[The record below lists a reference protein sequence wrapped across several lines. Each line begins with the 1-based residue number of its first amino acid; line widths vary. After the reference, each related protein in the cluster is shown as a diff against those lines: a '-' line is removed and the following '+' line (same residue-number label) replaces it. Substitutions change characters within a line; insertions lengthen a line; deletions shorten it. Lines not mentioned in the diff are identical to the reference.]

1 MNSHPKHKFSDEALS
16 ELLASPEEITVENA
30 EAQAMLAALSSYRT
44 ETLAR
49 AERRSA
55 TLPSLAARTK
65 TSRWAAVVPQWSL
78 AAVAVVA
85 VMAGVVRFAGYGG
98 DAAAPD
104 AARVVATSSAQATSE
119 DEIAADNRLLDSID
133 QALRYNG
140 VSPVAAFEGK
150 SVKQAAPA
158 THTEV
163 TD

>member
-16 ELLASPEEITVENA
+16 ELLASPEEKTVEDA
-30 EAQAMLAALSSYRT
+30 EVQAMVSALRSYRT
-44 ETLAR
+44 ETLAL

-55 TLPSLAARTK
+55 TLPSLAARAK
-65 TSRWAAVVPQWSL
+65 TSRWTAAVPQWSL

-104 AARVVATSSAQATSE
+104 AARVAATSSAQATSE

-133 QALRYNG
+133 QALRYNR
-140 VSPVAAFEGK
+140 VSPVAAFEEK
-150 SVKQAAPA
+150 PVKQEPA